1 MLARSMSIFM
11 IILYIIWALS
21 MLRSEVQEV
30 GENAPCLSQSS
41 HILPQDL
48 PWPLDV
54 QNEMASEQAEL
65 GFNGL
70 VVWVSME
77 ELGEGGVPFSLLKN
91 H

>member
-1 MLARSMSIFM
+1 M
-11 IILYIIWALS
+11 
-21 MLRSEVQEV
+21 

-65 GFNGL
+65 GLNDL
-70 VVWVSME
+70 VVRVCVE
-77 ELGEGGVPFSLLKN
+77 ELGEGRVSFSLL
-91 H
+91 

>member
-1 MLARSMSIFM
+1 M
-11 IILYIIWALS
+11 
-21 MLRSEVQEV
+21 
-30 GENAPCLSQSS
+30 APLG
-41 HILPQDL
+41 I
-48 PWPLDV
+48 